1 MIYRM
6 RNKLRDKKSPGPLL
20 LALGALLLLVSGCV
34 GPGHYTRPGFDAKS
48 IKRIAVLPLESF
60 TADDYAGEK
69 VRRVVI
75 TELMSKGVDVIEP
88 GEISRILRER
98 EAGFPPVIS
107 AEDIRSIGKTLDVD
121 MVMAGSVGAFNI
133 RRGISV
139 SYPEVSVHL
148 ELIEASSGRIIW
160 SAWHTSGGPSFW
172 TRHFGTEGNTLS
184 EASRDVVRKAIGT
197 LF

>member
-1 MIYRM
+1 MKRQD
-6 RNKLRDKKSPGPLL
+6 RKSPGTLL
-20 LALGALLLLVSGCV
+20 LALGALLLLVSGCA
-34 GPGHYTRPGFDAKS
+34 GPGHHTRPGFDAKT

-60 TADDYAGEK
+60 ATDDYAGEK

-98 EAGFPPVIS
+98 EVVFPSMIS

-121 MVMAGSVGAFNI
+121 MVMAGSVGAFDI
-133 RRGISV
+133 RRGVSV

-148 ELIEASSGRIIW
+148 ELIETSSGRIIW

-184 EASRDVVRKAIGT
+184 ETSRDVVRKAIGT